1 MKDGDTNSIGKT
13 QVSSLRAAAAL
24 HRGAI
29 RPTAGVGAGQRAA
42 VTDHNTQ
49 SGAGLGV
56 AAQSRTQALS
66 HTAATVTCPL
76 DAGLEIIKSATLG
89 ELLGMST
96 PQGPTLQDRL
106 ND

>member
-1 MKDGDTNSIGKT
+1 MFYIN
-13 QVSSLRAAAAL
+13 
-24 HRGAI
+24 I
-29 RPTAGVGAGQRAA
+29 RSELTAVGGFPP

-76 DAGLEIIKSATLG
+76 DAGLEIIKSAICKSLIISNV
-89 ELLGMST
+89 L
-96 PQGPTLQDRL
+96 RI
-106 ND
+106 